1 MWKLQAVSLQT
12 YSEMQYL
19 SAEQSAELAEPD
31 SHWQIV
37 FVKTVSWIVHLPKD
51 LQVLS
56 RLQQNE
62 PTLQAVWEVIVPH
75 WQIADITSVSL
86 LTQKAKQK

>member
-1 MWKLQAVSLQT
+1 
-12 YSEMQYL
+12 MQYL
-19 SAEQSAELAEPD
+19 SAKQSAELAEPD

-37 FVKTVSWIVHLPKD
+37 FVKTLFWIVHRPKD

-56 RLQQNE
+56 RLQQKE
-62 PTLQAVWEVIVPH
+62 PTSQAMWEVMVPH
-75 WQIADITSVSL
+75 WQIADTTSVSL